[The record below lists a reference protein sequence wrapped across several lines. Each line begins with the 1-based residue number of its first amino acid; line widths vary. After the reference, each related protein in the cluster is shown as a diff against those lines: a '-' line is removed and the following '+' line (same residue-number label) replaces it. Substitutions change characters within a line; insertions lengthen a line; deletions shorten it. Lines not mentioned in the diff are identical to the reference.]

1 MVALEDAGV
10 FLARNPAEIG
20 STMKQALMR

>member
-1 MVALEDAGV
+1 
-10 FLARNPAEIG
+10 LARNPAEIG